1 MAFIFQLSTDAI
13 RTKMFDFI
21 KPVYRNT
28 WDFKVDFIN
37 WTYGVYEDEH
47 DFFITYVNSDR
58 DDDKY
63 VILTGNDEI
72 FYVSAYQYQHTLSEV
87 PEQLAPY
94 RETIYVI
101 PLLCFFV
108 KMILHLFQYDVVL
121 KTMYCYYGY

>member
-1 MAFIFQLSTDAI
+1 MAFTFQLSTDAI

-72 FYVSAYQYQHTLSEV
+72 FYVSAYQYQHTLSYPDV
-87 PEQLAPY
+87 LDNL
-94 RETIYVI
+94 I
-101 PLLCFFV
+101 PLIVFLESHTENESLKSAIENV
-108 KMILHLFQYDVVL
+108 KKLQ
-121 KTMYCYYGY
+121 KER